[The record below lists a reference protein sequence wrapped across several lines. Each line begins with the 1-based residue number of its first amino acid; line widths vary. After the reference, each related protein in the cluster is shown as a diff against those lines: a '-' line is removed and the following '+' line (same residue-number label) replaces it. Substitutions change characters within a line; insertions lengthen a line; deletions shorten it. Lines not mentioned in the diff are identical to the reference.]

1 MKVLKASIKPF
12 EALQRSVKTKILLN
26 FYFNTNSVMHRTGRV
41 KCIIVSTFH
50 VSDVYSDVYSEDR
63 TAKTSNYPLKASL
76 KARTLLFVCLAY
88 SQYVFFTDITFCH

>member
-63 TAKTSNYPLKASL
+63 TPKTSNYPLKESI
-76 KARTLLFVCLAY
+76 KA
-88 SQYVFFTDITFCH
+88 

>member
-63 TAKTSNYPLKASL
+63 TAKTSNYPLKASI
-76 KARTLLFVCLAY
+76 KA
-88 SQYVFFTDITFCH
+88 

>member
-26 FYFNTNSVMHRTGRV
+26 FYFNKNSVIHRTGRV

-63 TAKTSNYPLKASL
+63 TAKTSNYPLKESI
-76 KARTLLFVCLAY
+76 KA
-88 SQYVFFTDITFCH
+88 

>member
-12 EALQRSVKTKILLN
+12 EALQRSVKTKILN

-63 TAKTSNYPLKASL
+63 TAKTSNYPLKESI
-76 KARTLLFVCLAY
+76 KA
-88 SQYVFFTDITFCH
+88 

>member
-12 EALQRSVKTKILLN
+12 EALQRSVRTKILLN

-63 TAKTSNYPLKASL
+63 TAKTSNYPLKESI
-76 KARTLLFVCLAY
+76 KA
-88 SQYVFFTDITFCH
+88 

>member
-12 EALQRSVKTKILLN
+12 EALQRSVKTKILN

-63 TAKTSNYPLKASL
+63 TAKTSNYPLKASI
-76 KARTLLFVCLAY
+76 KA
-88 SQYVFFTDITFCH
+88 